1 MQCLTWIASTVLA
14 SFMTRDSCFCIR
26 IQNSFRLFWKSST
39 RVLCL
44 SGRFWVSWRSFRQ
57 WLACR
62 PPLPALC
69 TKWLQDKCRPERAS
83 WYVDHMRIFCVD
95 IYTKHFRLV
104 SLMYF
109 TSRQDPSVSTL
120 CLIVMII
127 AYRMSPSPS
136 TIGNRA
142 FSVAASKPWKTLP
155 QNVTSAPSRTVF
167 RKVMKTHLFNR
178 SIPKSPVVPAQWLH
192 HSGHYKCVI
201 IFYCS
206 FIFSLFLLLHVSQQ
220 ESNALHV
227 SEAAFSRIVP
237 ESQSTTN
244 ISKQWK
250 HTLEEILHASHI
262 SHCIFDVLAPKYEN
276 SRKQYFPNFQLLCI
290 IVFSYA

>member
-127 AYRMSPSPS
+127 AYRMSPSPFDHWPLATELFRS
-136 TIGNRA
+136 
-142 FSVAASKPWKTLP
+142 PLP
-155 QNVTSAPSRTVF
+155 SHGKLCRRTSRQ
-167 RKVMKTHLFNR
+167 RRH
-178 SIPKSPVVPAQWLH
+178 
-192 HSGHYKCVI
+192 G
-201 IFYCS
+201 
-206 FIFSLFLLLHVSQQ
+206 LFLGKLWRPIS
-220 ESNALHV
+220 S
-227 SEAAFSRIVP
+227 IVL
-237 ESQSTTN
+237 S
-244 ISKQWK
+244 
-250 HTLEEILHASHI
+250 
-262 SHCIFDVLAPKYEN
+262 
-276 SRKQYFPNFQLLCI
+276 PNPL
-290 IVFSYA
+290 